1 MMRSARSAIIKALA
15 RQRPEDYLWGMPE
28 SPEFSAVQGLMNEF
42 QLHASHE
49 ERWLSSY
56 KESAKQSSDPL
67 IRFLLNLI
75 VADEERHHDLTN
87 RMVAKLKD
95 ELAWTRSQAAAH
107 RPVERG
113 DKRKR
118 LLRSVEDFIA
128 AERKGIKEY
137 ERLKKM
143 SKGLY
148 REVFVLLYTTMIH
161 DSHKHIGILE
171 FLSSKLTESQRSAG
185 KRKT

>member
-1 MMRSARSAIIKALA
+1 MRSARSAIIKALS
-15 RQRPEDYLWGMPE
+15 RQRVEDYLWGTPE

-49 ERWLSSY
+49 ERWLSGY
-56 KESAKQSSDPL
+56 KEIAKKSRDPL

-75 VADEERHHDLTN
+75 VADEERHHELTN
-87 RMVAKLKD
+87 RMIAKLKD
-95 ELAWTRSQAAAH
+95 ELTWTRSQAAARH
-107 RPVERG
+107 PVERG

-118 LLRSVEDFIA
+118 LLRSVEDFLG
-128 AERKGIKEY
+128 AERRGIKEY

-148 REVFVLLYTTMIH
+148 RDVFVLLYTTMVH

-171 FLSSKLTESQRSAG
+171 FLRRKLTENQRSAG